1 MDTLQAVIGILEE
14 LAPDVDFD
22 TCETL
27 IDSRHIDSLAMIA
40 LVADL
45 EDEFDIEIPAV
56 EIVAGNFNSA
66 QAIAALV
73 ERLIEED
80 MG

>member
-27 IDSRHIDSLAMIA
+27 INDRHIDSLAMIA

-45 EDEFDIEIPAV
+45 EDEFDVEIPAV
-56 EIVAGNFNSA
+56 EIVASNFNSA
-66 QAIAALV
+66 QAIAKLID
-73 ERLIEED
+73 RLIEED
-80 MG
+80 LG